1 VRLVA
6 EGHTNAAIGQRL
18 FISANT
24 VKKHLSHV
32 YAKLDVGGRADLAAE
47 VARRDL

>member
-6 EGHTNAAIGQRL
+6 QGHTNAEIGQRL

-24 VKKHLSHV
+24 VKKHLTHV
-32 YAKLDVGGRADLAAE
+32 YAKLDVDGRTDLAAE

>member
-1 VRLVA
+1 MSV
-6 EGHTNAAIGQRL
+6 
-18 FISANT
+18 NT

-32 YAKLDVGGRADLAAE
+32 YAKVDVDGRADLAAE